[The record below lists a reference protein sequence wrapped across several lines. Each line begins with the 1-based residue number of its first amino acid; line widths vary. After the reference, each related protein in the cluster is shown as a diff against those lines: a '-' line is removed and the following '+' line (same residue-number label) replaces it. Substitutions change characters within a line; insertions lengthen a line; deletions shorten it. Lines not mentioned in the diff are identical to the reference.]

1 MFSPLALRMK
11 SRQKRWA
18 VAGAVV
24 MLAISSFIGTKSD
37 GGLPFL
43 VAAGL
48 CVLVLCC
55 LAEAFSSP
63 SVEHKLLLR
72 LGFGSGRGC
81 LIGFGAGVAMLI
93 LMSVFIETGDKFPLY
108 VAFFLPAAFVTGA
121 VAGCVVS
128 LVSYLMR
135 PRRT

>member
-1 MFSPLALRMK
+1 MK
-11 SRQKRWA
+11 SRQKRLA

-24 MLAISSFIGTKSD
+24 MLATCSFIGTKSD

-55 LAEAFSSP
+55 LAEAFSPP
-63 SVEHKLLLR
+63 SGEHKLLHR
-72 LGFGSGRGC
+72 LGVGSGRGS
-81 LIGFGAGVAMLI
+81 LIGVGAWVVMMI
-93 LMSVFIETGDKFPLY
+93 LFSVFTDTGDKFPLY
-108 VAFFLPAAFVTGA
+108 VVAFSPAALAAGA

-128 LVSYLMR
+128 LISHQMR
-135 PRRT
+135 RRQA